1 MTIRVMTAGSVSA
14 NYHVH
19 VRAGDIP
26 FSVSAGYA
34 NERTMFFRSA
44 RDIPVEVQDT
54 RITVLGTFG
63 SGSASTVVAID
74 IGPNGS
80 AYANLFSVS
89 APFTTTIP
97 VQVDHVLRFRHAYT
111 SAAEA
116 GALGASVDAWVG

>member
-1 MTIRVMTAGSVSA
+1 MTIRVMNAGSVSA

-19 VRAGDIP
+19 VRRSETPGNT
-26 FSVSAGYA
+26 SVSAGYA
-34 NERTMFFRSA
+34 NERTFC
-44 RDIPVEVQDT
+44 IPVMVQDT

-63 SGSASTVVAID
+63 SGSASTVVALD

-80 AYANLFSVS
+80 AYINLFSIS

-111 SAAEA
+111 SAAVA